1 MASVPVLLYQRGSK
15 TIPQTQRSRVGELL
29 HRAKSQR
36 KHRLYLTPNAFIFFT
51 CYAIDQ
57 PCTSYNANS
66 CFREIVQS
74 SKVWHAN
81 LNSTFFFIKSFFQ
94 CLSLSCFTCF
104 LRNIDYQCAS
114 HTLSLLFPFDWSCQ
128 GSLATSRMVWCCDLV
143 RNCATMGT
151 WSDGCCLMRAKILN
165 SPWFCAQKL
174 RCAFV
179 EDAMATA
186 TSSLW
191 IYKL

>member
-1 MASVPVLLYQRGSK
+1 MNCFIGQSLKENIDCIWHQMLSK
-15 TIPQTQRSRVGELL
+15 
-29 HRAKSQR
+29 
-36 KHRLYLTPNAFIFFT
+36 FIIT
-51 CYAIDQ
+51 CHAIDQ
-57 PCTSYNANS
+57 PCTTYSVNS
-66 CFREIVQS
+66 CFREIVQP

-81 LNSTFFFIKSFFQ
+81 LNSTFFFIKSFFP

-104 LRNIDYQCAS
+104 LHNIDYQCAS

-165 SPWFCAQKL
+165 SRWFCAQKL
-174 RCAFV
+174 RCAV
-179 EDAMATA
+179 LKM
-186 TSSLW
+186 LW
-191 IYKL
+191 LPLRLRYEYINI